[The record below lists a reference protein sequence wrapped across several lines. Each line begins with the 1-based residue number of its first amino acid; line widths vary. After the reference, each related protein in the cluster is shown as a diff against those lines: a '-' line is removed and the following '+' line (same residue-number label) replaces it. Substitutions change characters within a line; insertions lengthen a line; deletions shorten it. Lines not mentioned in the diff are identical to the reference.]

1 MQCRLLL
8 DVIVRK
14 GAAIFQLLASEDKSL
29 LVRGDAL
36 LVLDLALHIIN
47 SVRGLDFQC
56 DGLAS
61 QGLHENLHT
70 TTETEDEMESALL
83 LDIVIGQGAPVLELL
98 ARKNQALLVRR
109 NTFLVLDLRFYII
122 NGIGRFDLEGD
133 GLAGESLDDCGDVR
147 ILVDVCGW
155 RE

>member
-1 MQCRLLL
+1 MQGALLL
-8 DVIVRK
+8 NVVVRECT
-14 GAAIFQLLASEDKSL
+14 AVFQLLTREDKSL

-70 TTETEDEMESALL
+70 TTETED
-83 LDIVIGQGAPVLELL
+83 
-98 ARKNQALLVRR
+98 
-109 NTFLVLDLRFYII
+109 
-122 NGIGRFDLEGD
+122 
-133 GLAGESLDDCGDVR
+133 
-147 ILVDVCGW
+147 
-155 RE
+155 

>member
-1 MQCRLLL
+1 MKSGLLL
-8 DVIVRK
+8 NVVVTQSAPIL
-14 GAAIFQLLASEDKSL
+14 QLLASEDKSL

-70 TTETEDEMESALL
+70 TTETED
-83 LDIVIGQGAPVLELL
+83 
-98 ARKNQALLVRR
+98 
-109 NTFLVLDLRFYII
+109 
-122 NGIGRFDLEGD
+122 
-133 GLAGESLDDCGDVR
+133 
-147 ILVDVCGW
+147 
-155 RE
+155 